1 MSYKSWFY
9 KILITLSLILISV
22 ISINYFND
30 PLWVS
35 DRENFFNKE
44 QQGFNERQQKSN
56 KIFFTKNKYD
66 SIILGNSKVTY
77 INQNHFLH
85 GKLFNYAVSAMRP
98 SEYNDYIEFFKE
110 NHGAAKYIL
119 LGIDFSSCL
128 KKEEKM
134 LKPEFYI
141 QNSKSDFY
149 QLKQLLSYDSLIY
162 SLRNLWKNFS
172 DKKTIYNRDNV
183 KIKIGYQMSNNFELN
198 VENWEEEAKNDYKLS
213 EYDDNFRQYLSKIR
227 LNNPNTKIITIF
239 LPDFSPK
246 FLFYSKSKEIYDKCL
261 KDARTNSDMTYN
273 FMHFSKLTI
282 NPDNYYDGSHFKV
295 EIGKIIMDNIQ
306 IPSINH

>member
-1 MSYKSWFY
+1 MTYKSWFY
-9 KILITLSLILISV
+9 KIIITILIILILI
-22 ISINYFND
+22 ITINYFND

-44 QQGFNERQQKSN
+44 QQGFSERQQKSN
-56 KIFFTKNKYD
+56 KIFFTKKKYD

-77 INQNHFLH
+77 IDQNHFLD

-119 LGIDFSSCL
+119 LGIDFNSCL
-128 KKEEKM
+128 KKEETM

-183 KIKIGYQMSNNFELN
+183 KIKVGYQMSNDFELN
-198 VENWEEEAKNDYKLS
+198 VENWEEEAKIAYKLS
-213 EYDDNFRQYLSKIR
+213 EYDDNFKQYLSKIR
-227 LNNPNTKIITIF
+227 LNNPKTKIITIF

-246 FLFYSKSKEIYDKCL
+246 FLFYSKSKKIYDQCL
-261 KDARTNSDMTYN
+261 KDARANSDITYN

-282 NPDNYYDGSHFKV
+282 NPDNYYDGSHFKA
-295 EIGKIIMDNIQ
+295 EIGKIIMDNIR
-306 IPSINH
+306 ISSIN